1 MKQGHGGNGRSGNI
15 GRRTFLALGIG
26 AAATTLL
33 SDPVE
38 AALHHATAHERK
50 IALYNTHTGEH
61 LKAVYWERGRYLPES
76 LHAANHLLRDFR
88 TGKMHRIDPKAL
100 DLVAAIHRKLGAKGP
115 VHIISGYRSPET
127 NAWLSSV
134 SEGVAT
140 HSLHMQGQAI
150 DIRIPGHSVHQ
161 VGRVARSLR
170 GGGVGTYPDSDFV
183 HVDTGRVRYW

>member
-1 MKQGHGGNGRSGNI
+1 M
-15 GRRTFLALGIG
+15 GRRTFLAFGIG

-33 SDPVE
+33 ADPVD
-38 AALHHATAHERK
+38 AAVHVASPERK

-61 LKAVYWERGRYLPES
+61 LKAVYWERGRYLPDS

-88 TGKMHRIDPKAL
+88 SGKVHAIDPKAL
-100 DLVAAIHRKLGAKGP
+100 DLVAAIHRKLGASGP

-127 NAWLSSV
+127 NAWLAAV
-134 SEGVAT
+134 SDGVAG

-161 VGRVARSLR
+161 ISRAAMSLR
-170 GGGVGTYPDSDFV
+170 AGGVGTYPESDFV
-183 HVDTGRVRYW
+183 HVDTGRIRYW